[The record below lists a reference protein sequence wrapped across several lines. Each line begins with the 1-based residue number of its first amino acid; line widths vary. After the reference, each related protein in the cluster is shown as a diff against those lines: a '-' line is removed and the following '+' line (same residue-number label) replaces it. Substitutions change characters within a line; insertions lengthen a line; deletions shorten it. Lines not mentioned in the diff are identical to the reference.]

1 MATKWTLV
9 QPQILLFA
17 NMKWPVQH
25 ILFGAFHIDP
35 EPLLCISLLTKLNC
49 IFFRSS
55 SCCTAWLHK
64 LQKYLRISSQIL
76 QNPDSALSL
85 LSAE

>member
-1 MATKWTLV
+1 MAPKWTLV
-9 QPQILLFA
+9 QPQILVFA

-25 ILFGAFHIDP
+25 ILTFHIDP
-35 EPLLCISLLTKLNC
+35 EPLLCISLHTKRNC

-64 LQKYLRISSQIL
+64 LQKYLRISSQML